1 MRNDGGLYLVRSN
14 GDGRKELSNTQG
26 LQLGDPG
33 GAGAAG
39 TTHRKAGLSSRR
51 GPEVLRENKDL
62 ESIPEK

>member
-1 MRNDGGLYLVRSN
+1 MEGRNSV
-14 GDGRKELSNTQG
+14 NTQG

-33 GAGAAG
+33 GAGAVG